1 MLKTRKRGE
10 KMSKTNIDGEV
21 KQKFT
26 EIIFAPFITLWN
38 MAKSTDEVE
47 DDIALNPNSM
57 DKLEAYLAKNQD
69 EIDDEV
75 NKYGNNIKRARQ
87 EMLNHTKVSKEQ
99 LEANKNKYQH
109 AKNLISKEEQEEI
122 ESNKALGDDTKERG

>member
-1 MLKTRKRGE
+1 
-10 KMSKTNIDGEV
+10 MSKTNTDGEV
-21 KQKFT
+21 KLSFA
-26 EIIFAPFITLWN
+26 EIIFSPILSLWN

-69 EIDDEV
+69 EIVDEV